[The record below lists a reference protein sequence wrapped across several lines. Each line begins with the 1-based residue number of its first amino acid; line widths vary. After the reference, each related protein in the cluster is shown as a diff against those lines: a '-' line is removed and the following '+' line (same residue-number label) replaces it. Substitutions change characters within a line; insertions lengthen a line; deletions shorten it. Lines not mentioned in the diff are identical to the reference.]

1 MARQVSRRELLW
13 GVGGGALGV
22 PLGLYSYHNY
32 ATASMEWPPA
42 APAPLST
49 STQAPPPVG
58 DVSYAQ
64 SGEDIIVGYILRLLR
79 VKNITYLDIGAYK
92 PIFLNNTY
100 YFYQKGLRGVL
111 VEPNTA
117 LAESLRSVRP
127 EDTTLVAGIGLTA
140 EAEADYYLMS
150 DPAWNTFSKEEAEHM
165 QEATKGDVSI
175 QKVVK
180 MPLLDVND
188 VIAEYFGGEAPTFVS
203 IDAEGLHEDILKKI
217 DYDRFRPKVICI
229 ETLVSGTANTIPA
242 IPAFM
247 KKVGYV
253 ICGSTFVNSIFVDAK
268 LFSLPT

>member
-1 MARQVSRRELLW
+1 MKTVDPALVTRLAGEHGTPYYLYDADVMRER
-13 GVGGGALGV
+13 V
-22 PLGLYSYHNY
+22 
-32 ATASMEWPPA
+32 ASLRA
-42 APAPLST
+42 F
-49 STQAPPPVG
+49 
-58 DVSYAQ
+58 DVIRFAQ
-64 SGEDIIVGYILRLLR
+64 KACSNLHILRLLR

-175 QKVVK
+175 EKVVK

-203 IDAEGLHEDILKKI
+203 IDAEGLHEAILKKI